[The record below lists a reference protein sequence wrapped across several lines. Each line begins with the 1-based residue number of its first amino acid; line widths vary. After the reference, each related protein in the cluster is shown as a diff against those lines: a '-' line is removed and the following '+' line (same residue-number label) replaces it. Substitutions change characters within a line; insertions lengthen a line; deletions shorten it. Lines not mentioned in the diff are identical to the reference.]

1 MGRRRV
7 VGGLAVPG
15 RVAVAMVLA
24 VPAVPA
30 FPAFPVVRVRV
41 RRWGTGMVR
50 GLMAA
55 MRLTPVPVVLV
66 VLVVPAVRCLKALR
80 A

>member
-24 VPAVPA
+24 GL
-30 FPAFPVVRVRV
+30 AFPVVRVP
-41 RRWGTGMVR
+41 RWDRNMDMGMLR

-55 MRLTPVPVVLV
+55 TRLMLV
-66 VLVVPAVRCLKALR
+66 VAVTAVLSVRCLRALR